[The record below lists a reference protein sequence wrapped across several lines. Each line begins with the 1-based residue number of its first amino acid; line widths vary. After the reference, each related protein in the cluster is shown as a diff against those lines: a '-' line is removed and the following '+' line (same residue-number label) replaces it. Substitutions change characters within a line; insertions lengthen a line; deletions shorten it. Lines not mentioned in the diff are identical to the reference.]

1 MKLFG
6 PRGRPLEH
14 REQHLPE
21 QVPVDAYGNGGF
33 RFGGMSHRGSILIL
47 PSGVHGWSA
56 VTPADITVG
65 SLAQVLEEA
74 GDIDMVLIG
83 TGRDLVPAK
92 RTVVE
97 VLREHGISH
106 EAMSTGAAVRLF
118 NVMLGE
124 RRKFAAVLLA
134 VD

>member
-6 PRGRPLEH
+6 PRSRPLER

-56 VTPADITVG
+56 VAPADITAD

-74 GDIDMVLIG
+74 ADVDMLLVG
-83 TGRDLVPAK
+83 TGRDLVPVK
-92 RTVVE
+92 RE
-97 VLREHGISH
+97 VAEALRERGIKH

-118 NVMLGE
+118 NVMLDE
-124 RRKFAAVLLA
+124 RRKFAAAILA

>member
-1 MKLFG
+1 MKLFE
-6 PRGRPLEH
+6 PRGRPLER

-21 QVPVDAYGNGGF
+21 QVPVEAYGNGGF

-56 VTPADITVG
+56 VVPADITTE

-74 GDIDMVLIG
+74 DDIEMLLLG
-83 TGRDLVPAK
+83 TGINLAPAK
-92 RTVVE
+92 RDIAKA
-97 VLREHGISH
+97 LREHDIKH

-124 RRKFAAVLLA
+124 GRKFAAALLA

>member
-6 PRGRPLEH
+6 PRGRALE
-14 REQHLPE
+14 RLEQHLPE
-21 QVPVDAYGNGGF
+21 QVPVEAYGNGGF

-47 PSGVHGWSA
+47 PSGVHGWAAA
-56 VTPADITVG
+56 VPSDITAEN
-65 SLAQVLEEA
+65 LAQVLAEA
-74 GDIDMVLIG
+74 ASLDMLLIG
-83 TGRDLVPAK
+83 TGNDLVPVK
-92 RTVVE
+92 RDVAE
-97 VLREHGISH
+97 ALREQGLKH

-124 RRKFAAVLLA
+124 RRRFAAALLA

>member
-6 PRGRPLEH
+6 PRGHPLER

-47 PSGVHGWSA
+47 PSGVHGWAA
-56 VTPADITVG
+56 VAPADITVD
-65 SLAQVLEEA
+65 SLAPVFEEA
-74 GDIDMVLIG
+74 DGIDMLLIG
-83 TGRDLVPAK
+83 TGRDLVPTQ
-92 RTVVE
+92 RVVAE
-97 VLREHGISH
+97 ALRERRIKH

-124 RRKFAAVLLA
+124 RRQFAAALLA

>member
-6 PRGRPLEH
+6 PRGRPLER

-56 VTPADITVG
+56 VTPTDITLDD
-65 SLAQVLEEA
+65 LAQVLEEA
-74 GDIDMVLIG
+74 ADIDMLLVG
-83 TGRDLVPAK
+83 TGNDLVPIK
-92 RTVVE
+92 RDISNA
-97 VLREHGISH
+97 LRDHGVKH
-106 EAMSTGAAVRLF
+106 EAMSTGAAVRLL

-124 RRKFAAVLLA
+124 RRKFAAALLA

>member
-6 PRGRPLEH
+6 PRGRALER

-21 QVPVDAYGNGGF
+21 LVPVEAYGNGGF

-56 VTPADITVG
+56 ISPADITLN
-65 SLAQVLEEA
+65 SLVQVIEEA
-74 GDIDMVLIG
+74 ADIDMLLVG
-83 TGRDLVPAK
+83 TGRDLVPVTRSLA
-92 RTVVE
+92 E
-97 VLREHGISH
+97 ALSAHGVKH
-106 EAMSTGAAVRLF
+106 EAMSTGAAIRLF

-124 RRKFAAVLLA
+124 RRRFAAALLA

>member
-1 MKLFG
+1 MKLFE
-6 PRGRPLEH
+6 PRGRPLER

-21 QVPVDAYGNGGF
+21 QVPVEAYGNGGF

-47 PSGVHGWSA
+47 PSGVHGWTA
-56 VTPADITVG
+56 VAPGDITIG

-74 GDIDMVLIG
+74 SGIDMLLIG
-83 TGRDLVPAK
+83 TGVDLVPAK
-92 RTVVE
+92 RDVVE
-97 VLREHGISH
+97 VLRNHGVKH

-124 RRKFAAVLLA
+124 RRKFAAALLA

>member
-6 PRGRPLEH
+6 PRGRPLER
-14 REQHLPE
+14 REQHLPA
-21 QVPVDAYGNGGF
+21 QVPVDAYGDGGF

-56 VTPADITVG
+56 VTPADITVD
-65 SLAQVLEEA
+65 SLAPVFDEA
-74 GDIDMVLIG
+74 ADIDMLLIG
-83 TGRDLVPAK
+83 AGGDLVPAQ

-97 VLREHGISH
+97 ALREHGIRH

-124 RRKFAAVLLA
+124 RRKFAAALLA
-134 VD
+134 VE

>member
-6 PRGRPLEH
+6 PRGRPLER

-56 VTPADITVG
+56 VTPTDITLDG
-65 SLAQVLEEA
+65 LAQVLEEA
-74 GDIDMVLIG
+74 ADIDMLLLG
-83 TGRDLVPAK
+83 TGNDLVPIK
-92 RTVVE
+92 RDISNA
-97 VLREHGISH
+97 LREHGVKH

-124 RRKFAAVLLA
+124 RRKFAAALLA

>member
-1 MKLFG
+1 MKLFV
-6 PRGRPLEH
+6 PRGRPLER

-21 QVPVDAYGNGGF
+21 QVPVEAYGNGGF

-56 VTPADITVG
+56 VTPADITVD
-65 SLAQVLEEA
+65 SLAQVFDEA
-74 GDIDMVLIG
+74 VELDMLLVG
-83 TGRDLVPAK
+83 TGRDLVPVTGGLAG
-92 RTVVE
+92 
-97 VLREHGISH
+97 VLRERGVKH

-124 RRKFAAVLLA
+124 RRRFAAALLA

>member
-6 PRGRPLEH
+6 PRGRALE
-14 REQHLPE
+14 RRQQHLPE

-56 VTPADITVG
+56 VAPADITLD
-65 SLAQVLEEA
+65 SLAQVFEEA
-74 GDIDMVLIG
+74 ADLDMLLVG
-83 TGRDLVPAK
+83 TGLDLVPVP
-92 RTVVE
+92 RNLVE
-97 VLREHGISH
+97 AMREHGVKH

-124 RRKFAAVLLA
+124 RRRFAAALLA